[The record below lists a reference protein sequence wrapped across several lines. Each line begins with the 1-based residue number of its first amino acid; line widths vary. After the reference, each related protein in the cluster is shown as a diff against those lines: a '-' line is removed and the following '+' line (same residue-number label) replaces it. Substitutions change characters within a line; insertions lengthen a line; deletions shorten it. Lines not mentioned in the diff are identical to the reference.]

1 MALRIANN
9 VTSLNAQRNLN
20 NTTSKVSKTMERLS
34 SGFRI
39 NRAADDPAGLA
50 ISQKMRSQIAG
61 LNQAIKNAET
71 GVSMVQTAEAS
82 LTEVHDLLT
91 TMRELVIH
99 SANEAVNDQ
108 TMLNA
113 DQSQIDQI
121 VSTINRIATNTEFG
135 TLALLDGSYEVSI
148 ADGGSSSI
156 AGQGL
161 TADGDVHSNINKS
174 AVFQI
179 GASASQTVSVSISN
193 IGASFL
199 GTNGTQNNTG
209 DASDSRRITHNN
221 NLSVT
226 RTGNTLSAATA
237 GTGVSNRAAT
247 GNGSV
252 QNIQDIAI
260 NLSDTVADS
269 RVSGTTITAQDV
281 RNDALNVISLA
292 IGEVSDLRNS
302 LGSFQSFNLETTI
315 RSTQVAV
322 ENLVSAES
330 LIRDTDMAKEMAN
343 FTKLQVLQQ
352 VNTSMLAQANTFPQ
366 AVLQL
371 LG

>member
-1 MALRIANN
+1 MALIIANN
-9 VTSLNAQRNLN
+9 ITSMNALRNLD
-20 NTTSKVSKTMERLS
+20 NTSEKMSKTMEKLS

-61 LNQAIKNAET
+61 LNQATKNAET
-71 GVSMVQTAEAS
+71 GVSMVQTAEAA

-108 TMLNA
+108 SMVDA

-121 VSTINRIATNTEFG
+121 ISTVNRIASNTAFG
-135 TLALLDGSYEVSI
+135 TLTLLNGKFEASI
-148 ADGGSSSI
+148 ADGASGTI
-156 AGQGL
+156 AGQGVDS
-161 TADGDVHSNINKS
+161 DGQVQSSINKG
-174 AVFQI
+174 AVFQV
-179 GASASQTVSVSISN
+179 GASAGQTVSVTISN

-209 DASDSRRITHNN
+209 DAADTRRITHKNN
-221 NLSVT
+221 KIIARSGL
-226 RTGNTLSAATA
+226 TLTATT
-237 GTGVSNRAAT
+237 GTGVSNNSST
-247 GNGSV
+247 GSGSV
-252 QNIQDIAI
+252 QNIQDIAV
-260 NLSDTVADS
+260 NLSDSVADA
-269 RVSGTTITAQDV
+269 RVSGSTITAQDV
-281 RNDALNVISLA
+281 RNDSLNVISLA

-302 LGSFQSFNLETTI
+302 LGAFQSFNLETTI
-315 RSTQVAV
+315 RSTKVAV
-322 ENLVSAES
+322 ENLTSAES

-343 FTKLQVLQQ
+343 FTKLQVLKQ

-366 AVLQL
+366 SVLQL
-371 LG
+371 LS